1 MLLEPPVHCCT
12 HLFHKLLCSFGHFS
26 REGGVKDFNMELAP
40 PPPSPHP
47 KLRGLRPPPPPEGEG
62 VGSGP
67 NGSCGRR
74 VTKPNESSNSS
85 QSDSD
90 WEEWCFHFTGG
101 GGRAGKKEA
110 RKDKQS
116 Q

>member
-1 MLLEPPVHCCT
+1 MQSHR
-12 HLFHKLLCSFGHFS
+12 FS
-26 REGGVKDFNMELAP
+26 LTALTAGMAP
-40 PPPSPHP
+40 PLPHP

-62 VGSGP
+62 GGSGP

-74 VTKPNESSNSS
+74 VTKPNETSNSC

-90 WEEWCFHFTGG
+90 WQEWWFHFA
-101 GGRAGKKEA
+101 GGRGAGGKK
-110 RKDKQS
+110 RTSKDKQP